1 MFLKQYRAEV
11 DKMYPEYFCSFQ
23 TFTNADF
30 LELETFG
37 PFAKLLPDQGTELIE
52 NWSLHKDV
60 HIQHWNDAE
69 VDAVLLPLLT

>member
-1 MFLKQYRAEV
+1 
-11 DKMYPEYFCSFQ
+11 MYPEYFCSFQ

-37 PFAKLLPDQGTELIE
+37 PIVKLLPDEGVELVE

-60 HIQHWNDAE
+60 QIKQWRDE
-69 VDAVLLPLLT
+69 DVDAVLLPLLK